1 MAKLLNTLL
10 SVATTA
16 LKEAKSEEI
25 IRKHPDNSSILGY
38 ADEEF
43 LDDVDDNEDD
53 NEDDDAPTY
62 EELYGWQTAEWYDDH
77 PLMKPVCCRTCGG
90 HYPDCRWSCAIFD
103 E

>member
-10 SVATTA
+10 SIAASA
-16 LKEAKSEEI
+16 LLEDKEPEEI
-25 IRKHPDNSSILGY
+25 IRKHSDNPSIIGY

-43 LDDVDDNEDD
+43 PDEDD
-53 NEDDDAPTY
+53 IDEDDDTLTY